1 MLRAK
6 PSPHGAL
13 TKLNMIRRIENGA
26 LYHQVV
32 RVASEP
38 TIETKDQTY
47 VVSKKRQITYREIL
61 PSGKLVLIVSEPAR
75 RSGGSATKTLTT
87 SNDVTTEFYLSLL
100 QQNPVE
106 IMSTP
111 QRRFIWVDNSFYEAQ
126 SNITFEQAVALVRES
141 VLKRARKIQR
151 AIEVTQASQLG
162 TRVNREV
169 ISDVV
174 KHHIWT
180 RDEGRCVDCGSQT
193 NLQFDHVIPLAMG
206 GSNEVANLQL
216 LCAVCNR
223 RKGAN
228 LTVNPLPSHLVGSAV
243 RVPKGTTVPLTPQT
257 DQSCIPGPKY
267 LTVAE
272 SLPDLGISENVFRLH
287 VLGDAEASRIIAE
300 TRTFAD
306 EYWAEVC
313 DIGDLVDEVIASATE
328 FSDRIT
334 SEFDVPGQRSESIHR
349 RSKSTKLREKYFSK
363 LMSRFRE
370 SSTIAKQ
377 SIDQGVKASAALRAI
392 TPQALDLAKRKDT
405 APNPKSTTGEQRAAF
420 WIGYLNELQSLKR
433 AQRKCVSYERLLTAK
448 LRLEEDAAAVMN
460 FCNSELKGDSA
471 LNSDPERLA
480 AGGRESFPA
489 ALSSGS
495 FEINYSASHLHNL
508 AMSLRTSLL
517 ATSFQEDFSNVAT
530 DEIFGSRLIVGVEG
544 TRDGARHVLV
554 ADLLVNLYDGGSV
567 AGGVSAWRVDEKGR
581 LEGCWVIT
589 KSESKKGIF
598 AEVYLTRSGFIR
610 KLGGRE
616 PEVDMTR
623 RFGSFLSQA
632 MRLLRAED
640 CVRPVVQVRETSNG
654 VPYDTLESRLLV
666 FGGYDGIYARLVE

>member
-1 MLRAK
+1 
-6 PSPHGAL
+6 
-13 TKLNMIRRIENGA
+13 MIRRIENGA

-38 TIETKDQTY
+38 TIATKGDTF
-47 VVSKKRQITYREIL
+47 VVSKQRQITYREMF
-61 PSGKLVLIVSEPAR
+61 PTGKLVLIVSEPKR
-75 RSGGSATKTLTT
+75 RSSGSETKTLTT

-111 QRRFIWVDNSFYEAQ
+111 QQRFIWVDNSFYEAQ

-141 VLKRARKIQR
+141 DLKRARKIQR
-151 AIEVTQASQLG
+151 AIEVTQARQLG

-206 GSNEVANLQL
+206 GSNEPANLQL

-243 RVPKGTTVPLTPQT
+243 RVPKGTTVPLTTQT

-267 LTVAE
+267 LIVAG
-272 SLPDLGISENVFRLH
+272 SLPDLGISENVIRLH
-287 VLGDAEASRIIAE
+287 ELGGTEASRIIAE
-300 TRTFAD
+300 TSAFAD

-313 DIGDLVDEVIASATE
+313 DIEDLIDEVIASATE
-328 FSDRIT
+328 FTDRIA
-334 SEFDVPGQRSESIHR
+334 SETDVSGQQSESIHR
-349 RSKSTKLREKYFSK
+349 GSKSIRLREKQFSK
-363 LMSRFRE
+363 LMTRFRE
-370 SSTIAKQ
+370 SSTTAKK

-392 TPQALDLAKRKDT
+392 TPQALDFAKQKDT

-420 WIGYLNELQSLKR
+420 WTGYLNELESLKR
-433 AQRKCVSYERLLTAK
+433 AQKKSVDYERFSGTK

-460 FCNSELKGDSA
+460 FCNSGIMSDSA
-471 LNSDPERLA
+471 LNSDTKRLA
-480 AGGRESFPA
+480 ACGTESSPGVI
-489 ALSSGS
+489 SNGS
-495 FEINYSASHLHNL
+495 LGTNYSASHLHNL
-508 AMSLRTSLL
+508 AMSLRTRLL
-517 ATSFQEDFSNVAT
+517 ATSFQEDFSNVIT
-530 DEIFGSRLIVGVEG
+530 DEIFGRRLIVGGAGMRSG
-544 TRDGARHVLV
+544 TRHVLV
-554 ADLLVNLYDGGSV
+554 ADLLVNLNDGGSV
-567 AGGVSAWRVDEKGR
+567 AGGVSAWRVGEMGR

-598 AEVYLTRSGFIR
+598 KEVYLTQSGFIR

-616 PEVDMTR
+616 PEVDMSV
-623 RFGSFLSQA
+623 RFTSFLSQA

-640 CVRPVVQVRETSNG
+640 CVRPVVQVRETSDG

-666 FGGYDGIYARLVE
+666 FGGYDGIYARLVEW

>member
-1 MLRAK
+1 
-6 PSPHGAL
+6 
-13 TKLNMIRRIENGA
+13 LNMIRRIENGA

-38 TIETKDQTY
+38 TIATKGDTF
-47 VVSKKRQITYREIL
+47 VVSKQRQITYREIL
-61 PSGKLVLIVSEPAR
+61 PTGKLVLIASEPTR
-75 RSGGSATKTLTT
+75 RSRGSVTKTLTT

-111 QRRFIWVDNSFYEAQ
+111 QQRFIWVDNSFYEAQ
-126 SNITFEQAVALVRES
+126 SNITFEQAVALVKES
-141 VLKRARKIQR
+141 DLRRARKIQR

-174 KHHIWT
+174 KHHVWT

-206 GSNEVANLQL
+206 GSNELANLQL

-257 DQSCIPGPKY
+257 DQSCIPGPMY
-267 LTVAE
+267 LIVAG
-272 SLPDLGISENVFRLH
+272 SLPDLGISENVIRLH
-287 VLGDAEASRIIAE
+287 ELGGTEASRIIAE
-300 TRTFAD
+300 TSAFAD
-306 EYWAEVC
+306 EYLAEVC
-313 DIGDLVDEVIASATE
+313 DIGDLIDEVIASATE
-328 FSDRIT
+328 FADRIT
-334 SEFDVPGQRSESIHR
+334 SETDVPGQQSESIHR
-349 RSKSTKLREKYFSK
+349 RSKSIKLREKQFSK
-363 LMSRFRE
+363 LMTRFRE
-370 SSTIAKQ
+370 SSTTAKK
-377 SIDQGVKASAALRAI
+377 SIDQGVKASAALKAI
-392 TPQALDLAKRKDT
+392 TPQALDLAKQKDT

-420 WIGYLNELQSLKR
+420 WIGYLNELQLLKR
-433 AQRKCVSYERLLTAK
+433 AQRKSVVYERFLAAK

-460 FCNSELKGDSA
+460 FCNSEIMSDSA

-480 AGGRESFPA
+480 AGGTESSPGV
-489 ALSSGS
+489 LSNGS
-495 FEINYSASHLHNL
+495 LGINYSASHLHNL
-508 AMSLRTSLL
+508 AVSLRTRLL
-517 ATSFQEDFSNVAT
+517 ATSFQEDFSNVT
-530 DEIFGSRLIVGVEG
+530 THEIFGSRLIVGAAG
-544 TRDGARHVLV
+544 TRNGARHVLV
-554 ADLLVNLYDGGSV
+554 ADLLVNLNDGGSV
-567 AGGVSAWRVDEKGR
+567 AGGVSAWRVGEMGR

-598 AEVYLTRSGFIR
+598 KEVYLTQSGFIR
-610 KLGGRE
+610 KLGGRD
-616 PEVDMTR
+616 PEVDMSV
-623 RFGSFLSQA
+623 RFTSFLSQA

-640 CVRPVVQVRETSNG
+640 CVRPVVQVRETTDG
-654 VPYDTLESRLLV
+654 VLYDTLESRLLV
-666 FGGYDGIYARLVE
+666 FGGYDGIYARLVEW